1 MGIGISLDRRMAAAF
16 IIVAMIAT
24 ALSVLAA
31 TGSLLPGD
39 LRITHDLQRTP
50 GGAGIESASELVYA
64 AQFWLFGGA
73 VVAAVLARR
82 FELVVVAALVLVSL
96 LADVG
101 LKDLIQRARPGAA
114 ERVIIREHAP
124 GYGFPSGHSMTAML
138 FFGYVSVVA
147 WRLLPR
153 AARVCA
159 PALSIG
165 AILLIGWMRVY
176 NGAHWPSD
184 VFGGWSIGFV
194 LLVAALWL
202 APRITRRA
210 ALPRRPA

>member
-1 MGIGISLDRRMAAAF
+1 MISLDRRLVAAF

-73 VVAAVLARR
+73 ALAAVLSRR
-82 FELVVVAALVLVSL
+82 FELAVAAALVLVGL

-101 LKDLIQRARPGAA
+101 LKDLIQRARPTAA
-114 ERVIIREHAP
+114 AHVIIREHAP

-138 FFGYVSVVA
+138 FFGYVSAVA

-153 AARVCA
+153 AAAAASLV
-159 PALSIG
+159 LSV
-165 AILLIGWMRVY
+165 ASVLLIGWMRVY

-194 LLVAALWL
+194 LLLAALWL
-202 APRITRRA
+202 APRIARRA
-210 ALPRRPA
+210 ASRAPA

>member
-1 MGIGISLDRRMAAAF
+1 MICRDRCTVAAF

-50 GGAGIESASELVYA
+50 GGSGIEPASELVYA

-73 VVAAVLARR
+73 ALAAVLTRR
-82 FELVVVAALVLVSL
+82 FELAVVAALVLVSL

-101 LKDLIQRARPGAA
+101 LKDLIQRARPSAA
-114 ERVIIREHAP
+114 AHVIIREHAP

-138 FFGYVSVVA
+138 FFGYVSAVA
-147 WRLLPR
+147 WHLLPR
-153 AARVCA
+153 VAAA
-159 PALSIG
+159 SALVLSAG
-165 AILLIGWMRVY
+165 SVLLIGWMRVY

-202 APRITRRA
+202 GPRIARRA
-210 ALPRRPA
+210 REARA

>member
-1 MGIGISLDRRMAAAF
+1 MISLDRRAVAVFDIAAAL
-16 IIVAMIAT
+16 ALAL

-31 TGSLLPGD
+31 TGSLMPGD
-39 LRITHDLQRTP
+39 LRIAHDLQGTP
-50 GGAGIESASELVYA
+50 GGSGIESASELVYA

-73 VVAAVLARR
+73 VLAAVLMRR

-96 LADVG
+96 LADVA
-101 LKDLIQRARPGAA
+101 LKDLIQRARPSVA
-114 ERVIIREHAP
+114 EHVIIREHAP

-138 FFGYVSVVA
+138 FFGYVSAVA

-153 AARVCA
+153 AAAASVL
-159 PALSIG
+159 ALSAG
-165 AILLIGWMRVY
+165 SVLLIGWMRVY

-184 VFGGWSIGFV
+184 VLGGWSMGFV

-202 APRITRRA
+202 APRIARLARERRA
-210 ALPRRPA
+210 APA